1 VELRIDIWSDIAC
14 PWCWIGQRRLAAAL
28 ERFPGRDAVRVVWR
42 AFELDPSKPAVDDAG
57 GPYAE
62 RLARKYATSR
72 ERAEDMIRTMTEAAA
87 GVGLDYRFDRI
98 RPGNTFDTH
107 RLAHFAAGRGLGD
120 AAQERLMRAYL
131 TDGEAL
137 GLRETLV
144 RLAGEIGLDPAEA
157 RAALASDAFAREVRA
172 DEAEARARGI
182 TGVPHFV
189 IGRHAIGGAQ
199 PPELLLPALDAAW
212 RELEPD
218 PERTDAGAC
227 GPDGCG

>member
-1 VELRIDIWSDIAC
+1 
-14 PWCWIGQRRLAAAL
+14 
-28 ERFPGRDAVRVVWR
+28 
-42 AFELDPSKPAVDDAG
+42 
-57 GPYAE
+57 
-62 RLARKYATSR
+62 
-72 ERAEDMIRTMTEAAA
+72 
-87 GVGLDYRFDRI
+87 
-98 RPGNTFDTH
+98 
-107 RLAHFAAGRGLGD
+107 
-120 AAQERLMRAYL
+120 MRAYL